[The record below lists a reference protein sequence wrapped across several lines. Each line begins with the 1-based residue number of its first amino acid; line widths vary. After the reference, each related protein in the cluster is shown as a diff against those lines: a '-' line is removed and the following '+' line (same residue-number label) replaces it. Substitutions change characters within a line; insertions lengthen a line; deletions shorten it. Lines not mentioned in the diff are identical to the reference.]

1 MTFSDKVVV
10 IVTFSDKVIVIV
22 IVIVTISILL
32 SEQREGATVLVG
44 KCSFRLLRLAATAL
58 AVGHET

>member
-32 SEQREGATVLVG
+32 SEQREGATVLVTLG
-44 KCSFRLLRLAATAL
+44 S
-58 AVGHET
+58 AVPDYYS

>member
-10 IVTFSDKVIVIV
+10 IVTFSDKVIV

-32 SEQREGATVLVG
+32 SEQREGATVLVTLG
-44 KCSFRLLRLAATAL
+44 S
-58 AVGHET
+58 AVPDYYN